1 MPNTLKANYIINAA
15 LVVLPQLKGPM
26 WRLVFEYSMKV
37 RTMYG
42 YDRQQQYDSLTQA
55 CTQYFPSP

>member
-1 MPNTLKANYIINAA
+1 MPNTLKANYVINAA
-15 LVVLPQLKGPM
+15 LLVLPQLKGPM
-26 WRLVFEYSMKV
+26 WRLAFEYSMKV

-42 YDRQQQYDSLTQA
+42 YDRQQHDSLTQA